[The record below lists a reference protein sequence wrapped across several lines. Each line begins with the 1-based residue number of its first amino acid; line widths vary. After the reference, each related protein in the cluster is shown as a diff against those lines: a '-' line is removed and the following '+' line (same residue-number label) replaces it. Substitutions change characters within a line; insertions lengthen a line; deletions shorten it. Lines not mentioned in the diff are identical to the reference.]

1 MEDGREPSRR
11 GCVGLLAGG
20 GTLVQHAEGGHL
32 VVGCWDGDGLVVT
45 GDAGESLA
53 RCFRADNNDAFGRR
67 VPPLGPLLQYALFR
81 AVG

>member
-20 GTLVQHAEGGHL
+20 GTLVQHAEGGNL
-32 VVGCWDGDGLVVT
+32 VVGCWDGDGLEVT

-53 RCFRADNNDAFGRR
+53 
-67 VPPLGPLLQYALFR
+67 
-81 AVG
+81 